1 MQRDRPLYWKIIY
14 FVLSCSPLSASSA
27 FSAVKLKK
35 INTVKSRIIVL
46 LLLVVLPGFL
56 VSAVCAYYLIPEWAA
71 LTASYQNYRRV
82 SESPAAGEKEI
93 LIAKTAQEIHR
104 INCFAEGVGFLLGGI
119 MVSIGI
125 QGICLLPQKPVD
137 TQ

>member
-1 MQRDRPLYWKIIY
+1 MKNRVI
-14 FVLSCSPLSASSA
+14 A
-27 FSAVKLKK
+27 
-35 INTVKSRIIVL
+35 L

-56 VSAVCAYYLIPEWAA
+56 ASAVCAYYLIPEWAT

-125 QGICLLPQKPVD
+125 QGICLLPEKPVD
-137 TQ
+137 RNKISS